1 MTHTAAILAISLYVL
16 TSGLLGY
23 RVIRPSIGNSR
34 TWLDICARVVFL
46 MGLIAHTFTLCSMLQ
61 DPRISALRNGADYF
75 FLGSW
80 SLAVA
85 YMILSLR
92 VVHPILGAFLVP
104 GVVLFMGSSSYL
116 LHPTPNVSIVESS
129 PTTPLLSFLHSVPAL
144 ISVVSLALAFVV
156 STVFLIVDRG
166 IKKKGASA
174 LAFGGPNLQVLDR
187 LNRRLVQLGFIAISL
202 VVLSGGLWAVSEQK
216 PVFTFDTSVV
226 SGLIVWVL
234 LAAILH
240 VRLVLKWSPK
250 RVSRMTVI
258 VTGIFFVS
266 VFAVMVLAGRV
277 THASLG
283 GVL

>member
-1 MTHTAAILAISLYVL
+1 MTHTAAILAISFYVL

-23 RVIRPSIGNSR
+23 RVIRPAIAGSSS
-34 TWLDICARVVFL
+34 WLDLCARVGFL
-46 MGLIAHTFTLCSMLQ
+46 IGLIAHTFTLCAMLQ
-61 DPRISALRNGADYF
+61 DPRISALKNGADYF

-80 SLAVA
+80 LLAVA
-85 YMILSLR
+85 YMILSIR

-116 LHPTPNVSIVESS
+116 LHPTVSVAGIEIS
-129 PTTPLLSFLHSVPAL
+129 PATQLFSFLHSVPAL

-166 IKKKGASA
+166 IKRKGASA
-174 LAFGGPNLQVLDR
+174 LMFGGPNLQVLDR

-250 RVSRMTVI
+250 RVSRLTVI

-266 VFAVMVLAGRV
+266 FFAVMALAGRV

>member
-1 MTHTAAILAISLYVL
+1 M
-16 TSGLLGY
+16 
-23 RVIRPSIGNSR
+23 
-34 TWLDICARVVFL
+34 
-46 MGLIAHTFTLCSMLQ
+46 
-61 DPRISALRNGADYF
+61 
-75 FLGSW
+75 
-80 SLAVA
+80 
-85 YMILSLR
+85 
-92 VVHPILGAFLVP
+92 
-104 GVVLFMGSSSYL
+104 
-116 LHPTPNVSIVESS
+116 
-129 PTTPLLSFLHSVPAL
+129 
-144 ISVVSLALAFVV
+144 
-156 STVFLIVDRG
+156 
-166 IKKKGASA
+166 
-174 LAFGGPNLQVLDR
+174 FGGPNLQVLDR

-250 RVSRMTVI
+250 RVSRLTVI

-266 VFAVMVLAGRV
+266 FFAVMALAGRV